1 MRATPL
7 LHARRSYVSGRIAR
21 VIAVLLG
28 LACRCWALKR
38 QPAHPPHAIIL
49 SASRGWL
56 NYRHTLN
63 ALEVYRSARGLGMP
77 DRRIRLLLADPLSC
91 NPRNAR
97 YGQLHAAGPRG
108 EVSALHPAISA
119 RGEDV
124 SEAALLQL
132 LSGVHPPGTPASQ
145 RLLSTG
151 KSNVVVFLTG
161 HGGDQFLKMHDR
173 SEFLEADLAAAIRAM
188 HALGRYAHLLI
199 LIDTCQ
205 AATLC
210 STLSFPNVIC
220 ITSSVLGQS
229 SYAKSADSL
238 LGLHV
243 VDEFSHAMGQR
254 LGEPG
259 AASKTLHDLLANLQS
274 DVKLSTVSSMS
285 TGGDALMK
293 NLTVGDFFA

>member
-1 MRATPL
+1 
-7 LHARRSYVSGRIAR
+7 
-21 VIAVLLG
+21 
-28 LACRCWALKR
+28 
-38 QPAHPPHAIIL
+38 
-49 SASRGWL
+49 
-56 NYRHTLN
+56 
-63 ALEVYRSARGLGMP
+63 MP

-97 YGQLHAAGPRG
+97 YGQLHAAGPGG

-132 LSGVHPPGTPASQ
+132 LS
-145 RLLSTG
+145 
-151 KSNVVVFLTG
+151 
-161 HGGDQFLKMHDR
+161 
-173 SEFLEADLAAAIRAM
+173 
-188 HALGRYAHLLI
+188 
-199 LIDTCQ
+199 
-205 AATLC
+205 
-210 STLSFPNVIC
+210 
-220 ITSSVLGQS
+220 GQS

-285 TGGDALMK
+285 TGGDALLK